1 MKKGQTL
8 MLSLLFAI
16 FIFIFGMVIMNFLK
30 LDVTTARTAL
40 QCSSPA
46 SISDGVKLACL
57 FVDGVIPY
65 FILLVISIS
74 GGILLD
80 RLLI

>member
-16 FIFIFGMVIMNFLK
+16 FIFIFGMIIMNFLK
-30 LDVTTARTAL
+30 LDVTTARTSL
-40 QCSSPA
+40 QCSDPA
-46 SISDGVKLACL
+46 NISDGVKLACL

-65 FILLVISIS
+65 FILLVVSIS